1 MLSLCCLISRNTTA
15 ISTFAREI
23 APPSPDSVSGCG
35 GRVSIIIMT
44 SNTISKADI
53 FMFNTYKRSP
63 ITLVSG
69 DGCRVWDEKGND
81 YIDFVGGIAVC
92 ALGHS
97 SPIVSKALYEQ
108 SKKLVHVSNLFY
120 TQPQAELAQ
129 ILVENSFADRVFF
142 CNSGAEANEAA
153 IKLARRYSKE
163 TFGPERY
170 AIITM
175 ENSFHGR
182 TMATLSATGQEKIR
196 TGFDPL
202 LEHFKYVPFNDL
214 DYLRDA
220 VDTSV
225 CAVMLEPIQG
235 EGGIVTPDRDYLK
248 GVKEIC
254 NKHDLLLILDEV
266 QSGMGRTGKLFS
278 YQHFGII
285 PDIITLAKALG
296 NGLPIGAMLATE
308 KLANAFGPG
317 SHATTFGGTPLI
329 TAGALA
335 VVKSLLNDGWIEN
348 AKVVGDYFKHRLTHL
363 QEKYSIIKEVRGL
376 GLILG
381 LLLDREG
388 ADIVNACMEKGFLIN
403 CVQGRI
409 LRFVP
414 PLIITKNE
422 IDLLITCLDEI
433 FSKIEI

>member
-1 MLSLCCLISRNTTA
+1 LPGLINNIKIA
-15 ISTFAREI
+15 IFAREV
-23 APPSPDSVSGCG
+23 APGQAG
-35 GRVSIIIMT
+35 QAGRAIEIIMI
-44 SNTISKADI
+44 SNTISKADT
-53 FMFNTYKRSP
+53 FMFNTYKRLP
-63 ITLVSG
+63 ITLVRG
-69 DGCRVWDEKGND
+69 DGCRVWDEKGNE

-108 SKKLVHVSNLFY
+108 STKLVHVSNLFY
-120 TQPQAELAQ
+120 TQPQTELAQ
-129 ILVENSFADRVFF
+129 ILAENSFADRVFF

-163 TFGPERY
+163 KFGPERY

-196 TGFDPL
+196 IGFEPF
-202 LEHFKYVPFNDL
+202 LEDFRYVPFNDL
-214 DYLRDA
+214 DNLNAAIDR
-220 VDTSV
+220 SV

-235 EGGIVTPDRDYLK
+235 EGGVVVPDGDYLK

-254 NKHDLLLILDEV
+254 NKHELLLILDEV
-266 QSGMGRTGKLFS
+266 QAGMGRTGRLFS

-285 PDIITLAKALG
+285 PDIMTLAKALG

-308 KLANAFGPG
+308 ELADAFGPG

-329 TAGALA
+329 TAGAIA

-348 AKVVGDYFKHRLTHL
+348 ARTMGDYFKNQLTYL
-363 QEKYSIIKEVRGL
+363 QRKYSIIKDVRGL

-381 LLLDREG
+381 VLLDRDG
-388 ADIVNACMEKGFLIN
+388 TDIVNACMKKGFLIN
-403 CVQGRI
+403 CIQGKI

-433 FSKIEI
+433 FKEIKI